1 MVSKTNVSRSNR
13 GGPAKFMASLE
24 IKKLNDPILRK
35 KASLVD
41 NVDSKIKTLISDLA
55 QTMKE
60 NEGIGLAAP
69 QIGISKQVVV
79 VLADEESQDVL
90 ALINPHILKKS
101 KEKNIMEEGC
111 LSFPGIYL
119 DIKRS
124 NTIEVEALNLD
135 GKKVKFEAKG
145 LLARIIQHETD
156 HIKGILFFNRL
167 GFVEKVKFK
176 LKNLSIK
183 L

>member
-13 GGPAKFMASLE
+13 GGPAKFMANLE

-145 LLARIIQHETD
+145 LLARVIQHETD

-167 GFVEKVKFK
+167 CFVEKVKFK